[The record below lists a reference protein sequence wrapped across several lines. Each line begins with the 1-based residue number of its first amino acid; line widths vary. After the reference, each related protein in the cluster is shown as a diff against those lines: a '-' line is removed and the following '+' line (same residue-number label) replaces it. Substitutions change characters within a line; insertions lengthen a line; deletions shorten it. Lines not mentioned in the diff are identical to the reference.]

1 MDLYKLNY
9 EFTRV
14 VSPIDGQ
21 VSRYYMTKGN
31 LVNQDQ
37 TLLTTV
43 VSVDPMYVYFEV
55 DDDTLTRYL
64 DASRRG
70 KGAVDEG

>member
-1 MDLYKLNY
+1 MNK

-21 VSRYYMTKGN
+21 VSRYYLTLGN

-37 TLLTTV
+37 TLLTTI
-43 VSVDPMYVYFEV
+43 VSLDPMYVVF
-55 DDDTLTRYL
+55 RH
-64 DASRRG
+64 G
-70 KGAVDEG
+70 